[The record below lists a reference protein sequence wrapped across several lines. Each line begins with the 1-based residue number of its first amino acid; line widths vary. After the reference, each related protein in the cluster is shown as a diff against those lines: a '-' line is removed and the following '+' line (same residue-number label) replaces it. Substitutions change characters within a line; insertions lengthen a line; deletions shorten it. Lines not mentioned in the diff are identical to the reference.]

1 MHSYDLE
8 GRAASLAVLA
18 IVAYFI
24 TRGVQEI
31 ASSLDPEVWRW
42 FVVPTFGVVFAALR
56 AFVDNWAWR
65 WKPIRMALRISVKD
79 LSGTWEG
86 TLSSSFGVDQGNSP
100 NTYPVK
106 VRIQQ
111 SWTKVFVRLEAT
123 QSASNSRTAAWRGS
137 GNADGEMIYTYENE
151 PFTGAPP
158 TMEKHVGTTTLRV
171 QDGQLIGEYYSGR
184 GRQQHGR
191 FELRR
196 NADW

>member
-8 GRAASLAVLA
+8 TRAASLVALA

-24 TRGVQEI
+24 TRGIQEI
-31 ASSLDPEVWRW
+31 ASTLDPEVWRW

-56 AFVDNWAWR
+56 VFVDNWGWR
-65 WKPIRMALRISVKD
+65 WRLVRLALRIAVKD

-86 TLSSSFGVDQGNSP
+86 TLSSSVGVEQVDSP
-100 NTYPVK
+100 STHHVK

-111 SWTKVFVRLEAT
+111 SWTKVFIRLET
-123 QSASNSRTAAWRGS
+123 MQSASNSRTAAWRGA
-137 GNADGEMIYTYENE
+137 GDADGEMIYTYENE
-151 PFTGAPP
+151 PIAGAPS
-158 TMEKHVGTTTLRV
+158 TMASHGGTTALRI
-171 QDGQLIGEYYSGR
+171 QDGKLIGDYYSGR

-196 NADW
+196 NIN